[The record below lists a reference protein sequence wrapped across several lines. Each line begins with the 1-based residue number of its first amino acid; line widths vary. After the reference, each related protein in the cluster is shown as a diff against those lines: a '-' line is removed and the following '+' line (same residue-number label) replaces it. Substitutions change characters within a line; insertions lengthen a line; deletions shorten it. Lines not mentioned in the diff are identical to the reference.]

1 MTVQERIE
9 KALAKKSEH
18 PDFKKLA
25 EFYEHMRQAGLVLKK
40 SYELPP
46 LDTVGREFYK
56 ELVSKSSQ
64 VPS

>member
-9 KALAKKSEH
+9 KALAKKAKH
-18 PDFKKLA
+18 PDFQKLA
-25 EFYEHMRQAGLVLKK
+25 EFYEQMRQAGLVLKK
-40 SYELPP
+40 PYELPS
-46 LDTVGREFYK
+46 LDTIGREFYK